1 MNETLEIITYR
12 DANVLPNVY
21 YICFSNLC
29 INSLNT
35 ELTGILVSGGVRWGE
50 GAGGGHKGAQ
60 ADHHGYMCP
69 GILGMPVFSY

>member
-1 MNETLEIITYR
+1 MQTCCQMFIIYACR
-12 DANVLPNVY
+12 IYALIALY
-21 YICFSNLC
+21 M
-29 INSLNT
+29 

-69 GILGMPVFSY
+69 GIRGMPVFS